1 MSAPATR
8 DANAAQRRGA
18 CPSLSAPML
27 TGDGLLVRLNP
38 LDGAISP
45 GDLGA
50 IAQAAARFGNGML
63 EITARGSL
71 QIRGLTEAS
80 APELARFVDGLELAV
95 RDGVPVETAPLAGL
109 DPHEIAD
116 PRPLA
121 KAIRAGIGRL
131 GLSARLGSK
140 VSVVVDGGGRSM
152 LDAVKADVR
161 LTAVR
166 DGEARVFW
174 RLALAGDAAGAQF
187 IADFAEADAC
197 AAALHHLSA
206 IAALGKTA
214 RAKDLLGRETDT
226 LRFVER
232 EADVL
237 SIGAAIPLADL
248 RFAARLALPFGSI
261 DAVTLERLAV
271 SLAALGVAELRLCP
285 QRSLLL
291 LADTEASATAAQTAA
306 CAAGLITSAADPRLA
321 IVACA
326 GAPACASAHYATRQL
341 AGQIAREAPELLPTN
356 AKLHLSGCDKR
367 CAEPSGRS
375 IALVGRPDGCAIVA
389 NGTSELPALREYL
402 ARRITL
408 QDRRA
413 S

>member
-1 MSAPATR
+1 MSAPVTR
-8 DANAAQRRGA
+8 GISAGQRRGA
-18 CPSLSAPML
+18 CPSLSAPMQ

-50 IAQAAARFGNGML
+50 LAQAAARFGNGIL

-80 APELARFVDGLELAV
+80 ASEFARFVDGLDLAV

-121 KAIRAGIGRL
+121 EAIRAGIARL
-131 GLSARLGSK
+131 GLSARLGPK

-166 DGEARVFW
+166 DREARVLW
-174 RLALAGDAAGAQF
+174 RLALAGKATSAQF

-197 AAALHHLSA
+197 ATALHHLGA
-206 IAALGKTA
+206 IAALGTTA
-214 RAKDLLGRETDT
+214 RAKDLPGRKTDT
-226 LRFVER
+226 PHLVER
-232 EADVL
+232 EAGVL
-237 SIGAAIPLADL
+237 PFGAIVPLADG
-248 RFAARLALPFGSI
+248 RFAVRVALAFGSI
-261 DAVTLERLAV
+261 DAMMLERLAV
-271 SLAALGVAELRLCP
+271 SLAALGVGELRLCP
-285 QRSLLL
+285 ERSLLL
-291 LADTEASATAAQTAA
+291 LADTEASATAAQTTAHAA
-306 CAAGLITSAADPRLA
+306 DLITSAADPRLA
-321 IVACA
+321 VVACV

-341 AGQIAREAPELLPTN
+341 AGQIVGEAPELLPAN

-375 IALVGRPDGCAIVA
+375 ITLVGHPDGCAIVA
-389 NGTSELPALREYL
+389 NGASALPALREYL
-402 ARRITL
+402 ARRVAV